1 MSQEYTRAV
10 GQRLR
15 AVRVQQGLSLKG
27 VEKKSNGRWK
37 AVVVGSY
44 ERGDSAITVV
54 NLDGLAGFYGVPAV
68 ELLPDAHV
76 CRPDPRL
83 TLDLTALARLPSRQA
98 GPLSRYAAALQSEH
112 GDHDGQIFTVR
123 VEDLRSLA
131 VVYGMSPATRPWLP
145 PPITN
150 EAPRAGTHRRD
161 PGVDTEREP
170 EPVVSRSLPV
180 VPDPDRRDGRGR
192 GSLVRSARARNR
204 PGVDQFLAEP
214 EEHRAKN
221 PRSA

>member
-131 VVYGMSPATRPWLP
+131 VVYGMSPATLIDQLVAWAVIP
-145 PPITN
+145 
-150 EAPRAGTHRRD
+150 AGSGASTD
-161 PGVDTEREP
+161 PNSQPGDC
-170 EPVVSRSLPV
+170 PVSH
-180 VPDPDRRDGRGR
+180 G
-192 GSLVRSARARNR
+192 
-204 PGVDQFLAEP
+204 
-214 EEHRAKN
+214 
-221 PRSA
+221 